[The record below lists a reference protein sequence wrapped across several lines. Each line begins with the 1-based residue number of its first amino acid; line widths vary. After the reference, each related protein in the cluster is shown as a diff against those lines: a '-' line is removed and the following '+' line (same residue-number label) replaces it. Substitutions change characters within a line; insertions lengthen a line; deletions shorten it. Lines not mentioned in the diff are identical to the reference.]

1 MIKDKK
7 IAVVVPSYNEALQ
20 IGIVID
26 TMPDFVDRIVIV
38 DDNSSDGMADVVLDY
53 IKKDNTTKTSFPYF
67 PDNVKE
73 NLFNRSEIF
82 MQEKMVKDLALY
94 TPSVILNSNEETDRI
109 ILIQNKKNSGVGGG
123 IARGYKWCL
132 DHGIDCVAVMAGD
145 GQMDPD
151 ELYDIC
157 EPVVDGDADYTKG
170 NRLRHPSSWY
180 TIPKIRFFGN
190 SVLSILTKIA
200 SGYWKVSDT
209 QTGYTAISVD
219 ALKSIQIHKIYP
231 SYGMP
236 NDIMVR
242 LNTESKSLKEITIKP
257 VYDVGEQSKMKIFKV
272 IPRVSF
278 LLFKLFFFRLFRKYL
293 FKEFHPL
300 FISYIVSIVLFF
312 SSIPYGIKII
322 MSFVNGTTLS
332 YEPLL
337 AFVFLFGGSYISL
350 MFAMYMDIQDNK
362 DLYK

>member
-1 MIKDKK
+1 MLDNKK
-7 IAVVVPSYNEALQ
+7 IAVVVPAYNEAKQ
-20 IGIVID
+20 IGIVIE

-38 DDNSSDGMADVVLDY
+38 DDNSNDGMSSVVLDY
-53 IKKDNTTKTSFPYF
+53 IQKDTSKKSSFPYF

-82 MQEKMVKDLALY
+82 MQNKMVSDIGLY
-94 TPSVILNSNEETDRI
+94 TPSVILNTNEETDRI
-109 ILIQNKKNSGVGGG
+109 ILIQNKKNAGVGGG

-132 DHGIDCVAVMAGD
+132 DHGIHVVAVMAGD

-157 EPVVDGDADYTKG
+157 KPVVDGEADYTKG

-180 TIPKIRFFGN
+180 TIPKVRFFGN
-190 SVLSILTKIA
+190 SILSILTKIA

-209 QTGYTAISVD
+209 QTGYTAISLD

-242 LNTESKSLKEITIKP
+242 LNTESKSLKEVTIKP
-257 VYDVGEQSKMKIFKV
+257 VYDVGEKSKMKIFKV

-278 LLFKLFFFRLFRKYL
+278 LLFKLFFYRLFRKYL

-300 FISYIVSIVLFF
+300 FISYIVSIVLFIA
-312 SSIPYGIKII
+312 SIPYGIKII
-322 MSFVNGTTLS
+322 KAFIDGTLLS
-332 YEPLL
+332 YEPIL
-337 AFVFLFGGSYISL
+337 AFIFLFGGAYVSF